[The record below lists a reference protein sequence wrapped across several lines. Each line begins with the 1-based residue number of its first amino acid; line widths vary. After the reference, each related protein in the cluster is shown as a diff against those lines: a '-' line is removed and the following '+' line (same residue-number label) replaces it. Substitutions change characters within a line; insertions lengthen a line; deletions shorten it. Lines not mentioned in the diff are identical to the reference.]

1 MNLWRQLSYGV
12 RNLFGRERRNGEAA
26 EELEHFLEMEIEERR
41 KSGQSP
47 QDAMRSARVE
57 LGSLSAA
64 KDTVQS
70 YGWESHVGSIV
81 RDLRFAARQLWRH
94 RAFTASVVITLAIGI
109 GANTAIFTVVQSVLL
124 TPLPY
129 SNPDRLVHLD
139 THWSNTGHNTPRMTG
154 PDAVDAREQA
164 RSFEAMS
171 LYFGGNEG
179 VQLRDHGVYTTVTWV
194 DTNFARVFNLQPIA
208 GRLFGDTEEHRA
220 ALVSE
225 HFARENFGS
234 AQAAVG
240 QVLHVET
247 EAIEIAGVLPNGF
260 DFPNQ
265 TEVWEASSLQPESH
279 SRTAFNYRVVGLLRS
294 GVSFNSAQAE
304 LSQLAQ
310 RLQSAYP
317 AENRNKEFAV
327 VPLKD
332 EMTGYVRSTLLLLWA
347 GVTII
352 LLIACVNVANL
363 QLVRSLERQREL
375 AIRRA
380 LGSSRWQ
387 VMRPVMLEGL
397 LMALMGGLAGILL
410 AWPTVRL
417 LVANAPR
424 ELPRAAEIH
433 LSLPVLA
440 FTLCVSI
447 LTAVLFSLVP
457 ALRAAK
463 VDPAE
468 ALKQNIL
475 RGMNSKRSTTLRN
488 SLVVAEVAATFVLVV
503 GAGLLLRTMI
513 ELTARNMGYET
524 RQLLVVDADVPAH
537 EDEDYRR
544 ANQQFNEIFTKLS
557 AMPGVESVA
566 GIMGLPT
573 GEYGS
578 NGYYET
584 QSGMSVSLDNKP
596 WALFNVAS
604 PGYFRT
610 MEIPMKRGRDFG
622 TQDTDKSAMVAIISE
637 SLAQQSFGNADPV
650 GRQIRCGLDTDK
662 WMTIVGVVSDVRQSS
677 PADKPGPALY
687 MPMTQHPTYA
697 NQIHIVLRTRI
708 KPPSVMLAAQRT
720 VRSVNPLAALR
731 FTTMDSM
738 VSNSVAVHRFRAV
751 LTVGFAL
758 VALLLATMGVYGTIA
773 YTVTQRTF
781 EIGIRMAFG
790 ADKSV
795 IMIDV
800 VKGAAWLALWGIA
813 IGLALS
819 LMLTRSL
826 TAMLADVRS
835 ADPASIGA
843 AAMILMATALLACL
857 VPGWRAMRVE
867 PMTALRAD

>member
-1 MNLWRQLSYGV
+1 MSLWRQLSFGV
-12 RNLFGRERRNGEAA
+12 RNLFGRERRNGETA
-26 EELEHFLEMEIEERR
+26 EELEHFLDMAIEERR
-41 KSGQSP
+41 RDGQSA
-47 QDAMRSARVE
+47 QDAARSARIE
-57 LGSLSAA
+57 LGSLAAA
-64 KDTVQS
+64 KDTAQS
-70 YGWESHVGSIV
+70 YGWENHVHSIA

-94 RAFTASVVITLAIGI
+94 GAFTASVVVTLAIGI

-129 SNPDRLVHLD
+129 KNADRLVHLD
-139 THWSNTGHNTPRMTG
+139 THWSNTGHDTPRMTG
-154 PDAVDAREQA
+154 PDAIDAREQV
-164 RSFEAMS
+164 RSFEAVS

-194 DTNFARVFNLQPIA
+194 DRNFARVFDLQPIA
-208 GRLFGDTEEHRA
+208 GRLFDDTEAHRA

-240 QVLHVET
+240 QVMHVET

-260 DFPNQ
+260 DFPDQ
-265 TEVWEASSLQPESH
+265 TEVWEAASLQPDSH
-279 SRTAFNYRVVGLLRS
+279 SRTAFNYRVVGLLRA
-294 GVSFNSAQAE
+294 GVSFSSAQAE
-304 LSQLAQ
+304 LSQFGQ
-310 RLQSAYP
+310 RLQAAYP
-317 AENRNKEFAV
+317 AENRNKEFVA

-332 EMTGYVRSTLLLLWA
+332 EMTGYARSTLLLLWG

-387 VMRPVMLEGL
+387 VMRPVLLEGL
-397 LMALMGGLAGILL
+397 LMALMGGVGGILL
-410 AWPTVRL
+410 AWPAVRL

-475 RGMNSKRSTTLRN
+475 HGMNSKRSTALRN
-488 SLVVAEVAATFVLVV
+488 SLVVAEVAATFVLAVA
-503 GAGLLLRTMI
+503 AGLLLHTMM
-513 ELTARNMGYET
+513 ELTARDMGYDT

-537 EDEDYRR
+537 TDEDYHR
-544 ANQQFNEIFTKLS
+544 AIQQFNEMFTKLS
-557 AMPGVESVA
+557 AIPGVEHAA

-573 GEYGS
+573 SEYGS

-584 QSGMSVSLDNKP
+584 QGGLSFPVDDKP

-604 PGYFRT
+604 PGYFRA

-622 TQDTDKSAMVAIISE
+622 ADDTDKSAMVAIVSE
-637 SLAQQSFGNADPV
+637 SLARQSFGDADPV

-687 MPMTQHPTYA
+687 MPMTQHPGYA
-697 NQIHIVLRTRI
+697 NQIHIVLRTHV
-708 KPPSVMLAAQRT
+708 KPLSVMSAAQRT
-720 VRSVNPLAALR
+720 IRGVNPLAALR
-731 FTTMDSM
+731 FTTMDRM
-738 VSNSVAVHRFRAV
+738 VSNSVAAHRFRAV
-751 LTVGFAL
+751 LTVGFAV

-790 ADKSV
+790 ADKFV
-795 IMIDV
+795 ILLDV
-800 VKGAAWLALWGIA
+800 VKSAAWLAVWGIGV
-813 IGLALS
+813 GLALS

-826 TAMLADVRS
+826 TAMLADVRP
-835 ADPASIGA
+835 ADPASMGA
-843 AAMILMATALLACL
+843 AAVILMATALLAGL
-857 VPGWRAMRVE
+857 VPGWRAMG
-867 PMTALRAD
+867 

>member
-1 MNLWRQLSYGV
+1 MSLWRQLSYGV
-12 RNLFGRERRNGEAA
+12 RNLVRREQRDGETT
-26 EELEHFLEMEIEERR
+26 EELQHFLDMAIEERR
-41 KSGQSP
+41 ESGQSP
-47 QDAMRSARVE
+47 QDAVRSVRIE

-70 YGWESHVGSIV
+70 YGWENNVRSIAG
-81 RDLRFAARQLWRH
+81 DLRFAVRQLCRH
-94 RAFTASVVITLAIGI
+94 RMFTASVMLTLAIGI

-124 TPLPY
+124 TPLSY
-129 SNPDRLVHLD
+129 RNPDRLAFLN
-139 THWSNTGHNTPRMTG
+139 THWSDTGRNTPSMTG

-164 RSFEAMS
+164 HSFEAIS

-179 VQLRDHGVYTTVTWV
+179 VQLQDHGVYTTVTWV
-194 DTNFARVFNLQPIA
+194 DTNFAHVFNLQPIA
-208 GRLFGDTEEHRA
+208 GRLFDDRGAHRA

-225 HFARENFGS
+225 HLAWENFGS

-260 DFPNQ
+260 DFPDN
-265 TEVWEASSLQPESH
+265 TEVWEAASLQPESH

-294 GVSFNSAQAE
+294 GVSFRSAQAE
-304 LSQLAQ
+304 LSQVAE

-317 AENRNKEFAV
+317 GDNRNKQFAV

-332 EMTGYVRSTLLLLWA
+332 AMIGEARSTVLLLWA

-363 QLVRSLERQREL
+363 QLVRSLGRQREL

-387 VMRPVMLEGL
+387 VMRPVLLEGL
-397 LMALMGGLAGILL
+397 LMALAGGVAGVLL

-417 LVANAPR
+417 LVAKAPG
-424 ELPRAAEIH
+424 ELPRATEIH

-440 FTLCVSI
+440 FTLGISV
-447 LTAVLFSLVP
+447 LTAFLFSLVP

-475 RGMNSKRSTTLRN
+475 RGMNSKRSSVLRN
-488 SLVVAEVAATFVLVV
+488 CLVVAEVAATFVLSV
-503 GAGLLLRTMI
+503 GAGLLLHTMM
-513 ELTARNMGYET
+513 ELTARDMGYDP
-524 RQLLVVDADVPAH
+524 RQLLVVDADVPSHA
-537 EDEDYRR
+537 DEDYRR
-544 ANQQFNEIFTKLS
+544 AVQQYNEMFTKLT
-557 AMPGVESVA
+557 AIPGVEHAA

-573 GEYGS
+573 GDYGS

-584 QSGMSVSLDNKP
+584 PGGRATSVDDKP
-596 WALFNVAS
+596 WALFSVAS

-610 MEIPMKRGRDFG
+610 MEIPIRRGRDFA
-622 TQDTDKSAMVAIISE
+622 TQDTEKSALVAIISE
-637 SLAQQSFGNADPV
+637 SLVRQSFGNIDPV
-650 GRQIRCGLDTDK
+650 GKQIRCGLDTDK
-662 WMTIVGVVSDVRQSS
+662 WMTIIGVVSDVRQSS
-677 PADKPGPALY
+677 PADKPGPTLY
-687 MPMTQHPTYA
+687 MPMAQHPYYA
-697 NQIHIVLRTRI
+697 NQIHVVLRTRVR
-708 KPPSVMLAAQRT
+708 PLSVMSAARRT
-720 VRSVNPLAALR
+720 MRSVNPTAALR
-731 FTTMDSM
+731 FSTMDRM
-738 VSNSVAVHRFRAV
+738 VSNSVAAHRFRAEM
-751 LTVGFAL
+751 TVGFAL
-758 VALLLATMGVYGTIA
+758 VALLLAAMGVYGTIA
-773 YTVTQRTF
+773 YSVTQRTF

-790 ADKSV
+790 ADRFV
-795 IMIDV
+795 IMLDV
-800 VKGAAWLALWGIA
+800 VKSAAWLAVWGIA
-813 IGLALS
+813 IGLAMS

-826 TAMLADVRS
+826 TAMLADVRP

-843 AAMILMATALLACL
+843 AAMILMATALLAGL

-867 PMTALRAD
+867 PTTALRAD